1 MASNIQAALQAYK
14 QASSM
19 QFERSDAG
27 VSSADQV
34 AGGFRNIITDAVQS
48 VRNAEVTAENFV
60 AKKVSAND
68 LVSAVTQA
76 DLQLRTLVSVR
87 DRFVA
92 ALQEIIRMPV

>member
-1 MASNIQAALQAYK
+1 MASNINAALQAYK
-14 QASSM
+14 QAASM
-19 QFERSDAG
+19 PVERSDAG
-27 VSSADQV
+27 IATSEQV
-34 AGGFRNIITDAVQS
+34 AGGFRNIVTDAVNS

-92 ALQEIIRMPV
+92 ALQEIIRMPI